1 MKFQMPETLEGLS
14 IEELNDLHAK
24 AWAEYTAIAAKDD
37 AEITDAELEDLDT
50 LRANLDTIE
59 GAESALETAAEERA
73 NKLAAA
79 RGHIAEA
86 DAAADTDAEGDGDDE
101 DGEQE
106 GDGDV
111 EPEGDE
117 DEDGD
122 VDAEAE
128 APKEKELVTAS
139 ATRRRTV
146 RAAASKTPAPKE
158 VIPAKPSVVLA
169 AAGPMAGGIV
179 ANHEFGTLS
188 DVAKTWS
195 EQVSKSPAAGAF
207 FEDLRD
213 LRPVM
218 QLSKQHA
225 RSGFLKIRKEGSE
238 FTTGMDASVDEQLR
252 IIEAA
257 ANERSR
263 FGSEGLARRAVTA
276 AGGWCAPS
284 ETMYDFCSYETVSG
298 ILDIPTV
305 TIRRGGI
312 NFTKGPDYAT
322 LAANWGFLQTEA
334 QAEAGTEKECYAVEC
349 PPFAETRLDAVG
361 FCVTAGVLT
370 ASPGGYPELIRRVLE
385 IGLTAHAHKIN
396 REVITR
402 IQTLIGAATNY
413 VEIGAAT
420 SDLLQA
426 LEIAALRL
434 RYSLAM
440 AENATVEVILPIW
453 VKAAIRADLSRRTG
467 VDMLA
472 IGDAEINRWLAAR
485 GIRAQFVYDY
495 QDFTSATS
503 GTWTALPTTLEFMMY
518 PAGAFIKGTSPVID
532 LDTIYDSV
540 QLSTNTYTAAFFE
553 EGLLVANRCGF
564 GVRYSVDLGALQGRT
579 GAANIGETVTP

>member
-1 MKFQMPETLEGLS
+1 MKFKMPESLDGLS
-14 IEELNDLHAK
+14 IEELDKLHAE
-24 AWAEYTAIAAKDD
+24 AWAEYTSIAAKDD
-37 AEITDAELEDLDT
+37 AEVTDAELADLDALRADLDT
-50 LRANLDTIE
+50 IGEAQT
-59 GAESALETAAEERA
+59 SLETAAEDRA
-73 NKLAAA
+73 SKLAAA
-79 RGHIAEA
+79 RSHIAEA
-86 DAAADTDAEGDGDDE
+86 DAEGDTDAEGDGDDDVE
-101 DGEQE
+101 DEGE
-106 GDGDV
+106 GDAEGAADDDV
-111 EPEGDE
+111 EDEGA
-117 DEDGD
+117 
-122 VDAEAE
+122 DAEAE
-128 APKEKELVTAS
+128 TKEKELVTAS
-139 ATRRRTV
+139 ATRRKTAA
-146 RAAASKTPAPKE
+146 AAASKAPKPNE
-158 VIPAKPSVVLA
+158 IIPPAPSVVLA

-179 ANHEFGTLS
+179 ANHEFGTLT

-218 QLSKQHA
+218 ELSKAHSRA
-225 RSGFLKIRKEGSE
+225 GFLKIKKNAGE
-238 FTTGMDASVDEQLR
+238 FTTGLDDSVEAQLAV
-252 IIEAA
+252 IDAA
-257 ANERSR
+257 ADERKR
-263 FGSEGLARRAVTA
+263 FGSEGLARRAVAA

-284 ETMYDFCSYETVSG
+284 ETLYDFCSYETVSG

-312 NFTKGPDYAT
+312 NFTKGPDYASIAPT
-322 LAANWGFLQTEA
+322 WGFLQTEA
-334 QAEAGTEKECYAVEC
+334 QAEAGTAKVCYEVEC

-370 ASPGGYPELIRRVLE
+370 ASPGGYPELVRRVLE

-440 AENATVEVILPIW
+440 AENATVEVVLPLW

-472 IGDAEINRWLAAR
+472 IGDAEITRWLSAR

-495 QDFTSATS
+495 QDLAT
-503 GTWTALPTTLEFMMY
+503 GNTGAWTALPTTLEFMMY

-540 QLSTNTYTAAFFE
+540 GLSTNTYTAAFFE

-579 GAANIGETVTP
+579 GAANIGETVI